1 MGAPLRVRAL
11 YNREGKRSGDPRGQ
25 PAGLRLGVFPAEPAL
40 DAEVPV
46 GYRMVRR

>member
-25 PAGLRLGVFPAEPAL
+25 RP
-40 DAEVPV
+40 
-46 GYRMVRR
+46 GYGWACFQPNRPLMQR